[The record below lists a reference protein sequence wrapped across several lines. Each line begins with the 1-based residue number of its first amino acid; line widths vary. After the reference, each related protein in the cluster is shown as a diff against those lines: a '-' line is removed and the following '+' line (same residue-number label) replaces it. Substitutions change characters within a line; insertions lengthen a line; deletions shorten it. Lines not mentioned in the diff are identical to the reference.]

1 MGDANV
7 TDEPKP
13 DGGFDAERYARKPPF
28 PWFGG
33 KSKAAPMVWRLLGDV
48 EHYVEPFAG
57 GLAVLL
63 NRPHPCNRPYRSET
77 VNDFDALLV
86 NAWRGIQFAP
96 DAVAEA
102 ASWPVTEACKS
113 ARQIALLR
121 WRQTEAK
128 ERIAGDPRFFDA
140 EMAGWWLWAV
150 AVQIGAF
157 SGDGAWTAD
166 PQTGCIMKMPRAAC
180 REPGVARSRLD
191 LINNGRGVAGAAL
204 REPGV
209 ARSLPHLSDE
219 GRGVASAALRE
230 PGVERGVPHLS
241 NDGRGVASAALH
253 EPGVAD
259 CDFPDSYDFHPIT
272 MPRLRWWMRLL
283 SARLRHVRIC
293 NGDWARVCT
302 TGALHTFRVRTGGIC
317 GVFLDPPYDNAE
329 RAKGLYSADDGS
341 VAAVCRAWAI
351 EAGKDPRTRIVL
363 AGYDVEH
370 GELERHGW
378 TVHEW
383 YTRDG
388 LLAGGINK
396 ASGHRERLWASPHC
410 LAPQR
415 DDPQPCL
422 FGGAL

>member
-1 MGDANV
+1 MDAEILRS
-7 TDEPKP
+7 DDDAAE
-13 DGGFDAERYARKPPF
+13 DGEFDAARYARKAPF

-33 KSKAAPMVWRLLGDV
+33 KSKAATAVWALLGDV

-57 GLAVLL
+57 SLAVLL
-63 NRPHPCNRPYRSET
+63 NRPHPCNRPYHSET
-77 VNDFDALLV
+77 VNDVDALLV

-102 ASWPVTEACKS
+102 ASWPVSEACKT

-121 WRQTEAK
+121 WRETEGK

-166 PQTGCIMKMPRAAC
+166 PATGRIMKMPRTAR
-180 REPGVARSRLD
+180 REPGVEQKKPD
-191 LINNGRGVAGAAL
+191 LVNDGRGVCGPVL

-209 ARSLPHLSDE
+209 
-219 GRGVASAALRE
+219 V
-230 PGVERGVPHLS
+230 RGVPHLS
-241 NDGRGVASAALH
+241 DDGMGVCGQVLRQLGVARNKLH
-253 EPGVAD
+253 LSDNGMGVAGQVFREPGVAV
-259 CDFPDSYDFHPIT
+259 CDFPDADDFHPLT

-283 SARLRHVRIC
+283 SARLRHVRVC
-293 NGDWARVCT
+293 NGDWSRVCT
-302 TGALHTFRVRTGGIC
+302 PGVLHTLSVRTGGVC

-341 VAAVCRAWAI
+341 VAAACRAWAI
-351 EAGKDPRTRIVL
+351 EAGKDPRNRIVL

-370 GELERHGW
+370 RELERHGW

-383 YTRDG
+383 FTRG
-388 LLAGGINK
+388 SILTGGINK
-396 ASGHRERLWASPHC
+396 ASGQRERLWASPHC
-410 LAPQR
+410 LAPNDQPQQR
-415 DDPQPCL
+415 DL
-422 FGGAL
+422 FA